1 VEAAAETEV
10 EAAAET
16 VATVTTNTESG
27 FENDED
33 GGERCHSKIWI

>member
-1 VEAAAETEV
+1 MEA

-27 FENDED
+27 LKTMKTAENGTES
-33 GGERCHSKIWI
+33 GR